1 MRFGFL
7 GYAVAAA
14 AILLISSVNSK
25 AEQVQNGDFETG
37 NLSGWSAGASIGV
50 DARSDFVHSGVYGL
64 AFGAVGFN
72 SSLAQNLATVIG
84 ATYSVSFW
92 LNIFSA
98 SPNFPNAVTLS
109 WGNSII
115 FDQTD
120 LSADGWTQYSF
131 VETAVST
138 TTRLEFG
145 LRQDPGASGLD
156 DISVIKIASGIDPT
170 PAVPEPSTWA
180 MMLIGFAG
188 MGFVA
193 YRRKAKPSI
202 DGRLIH
208 DHGV

>member
-1 MRFGFL
+1 MGLFGGNMQFRFL
-7 GYAVAAA
+7 GYAVAPG
-14 AILLISSVNSK
+14 AILLFSSVNAK
-25 AEQVQNGDFETG
+25 AEQVQNGGFETG
-37 NLSGWSAGASIGV
+37 NLSSWSAGPSIGV
-50 DARSDFVHSGVYGL
+50 GSRSDFVHSGVYGL

-72 SSLAQNLATVIG
+72 SSLAQSFATEVG

-92 LNIFSA
+92 LNIFSS

-120 LSADGWTQYSF
+120 LSADGWIQYSF

-138 TTRLEFG
+138 TTLLEFG

-156 DISVIKIASGIDPT
+156 EISVVQLTPGTDPI

-180 MMLIGFAG
+180 MMIFGFAG
-188 MGFVA
+188 MGFMA
-193 YRRKAKPSI
+193 YRRKSKPA
-202 DGRLIH
+202 LMH
-208 DHGV
+208 

>member
-1 MRFGFL
+1 MRFRFL
-7 GYAVAAA
+7 GCAVAAA
-14 AILLISSVNSK
+14 TILLISSANSK

-50 DARSDFVHSGVYGL
+50 DSRSDFVHSGVYGL

-72 SSLAQNLATVIG
+72 SPLAQNLATEIG

-92 LNIFSA
+92 LNIFSS

-138 TTRLEFG
+138 TTLLEFG

-156 DISVIKIASGIDPT
+156 DISVVQITPGTDPI

-180 MMLIGFAG
+180 MMILGFAG
-188 MGFVA
+188 IGFMA
-193 YRRKAKPSI
+193 FRRKSKPAMMAA
-202 DGRLIH
+202 
-208 DHGV
+208 